1 MYYLPFSTETM
12 VLPFGM
18 NEVRNRLKAATLSV
32 NKADDVEE
40 QKINPDHTILFNGR
54 IVDNKFTV
62 SLKIKHPQNFLP
74 LVKGNIE
81 PTTFGS
87 IVFLKYKLF
96 FSTNLFLIFWS
107 ILSFLLTLFFLIAY
121 HKHLYAFLCLLF
133 GISNYLITM
142 ANFNKQVKKT
152 HDVFHRLFE

>member
-1 MYYLPFSTETM
+1 M

-18 NEVRNRLKAATLSV
+18 NEVLVRLTSATKLI
-32 NKADDVEE
+32 NNDQEEDVESIE
-40 QKINPDHTILFNGR
+40 VDQKWLFNGR
-54 IVDNKFTV
+54 IRDNTFTV
-62 SLKIKHPQNFLP
+62 SLIIKQPQNYLP

-96 FSTNLFLIFWS
+96 FSTNLFLIFWT

-121 HKHLYAFLCLLF
+121 DKYVYALLSMLF

-152 HDVFHRLFE
+152 QQVFHELFG